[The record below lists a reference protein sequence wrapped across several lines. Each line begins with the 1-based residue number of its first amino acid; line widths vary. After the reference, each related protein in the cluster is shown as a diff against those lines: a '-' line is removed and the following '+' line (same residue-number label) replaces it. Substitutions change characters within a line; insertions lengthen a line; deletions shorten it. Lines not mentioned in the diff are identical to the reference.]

1 MIFGRT
7 TAVRSTFISYLCTYN
22 MDQKNVLIQQQ
33 GQQQVQVQTLAPQQV
48 LLAKLTE
55 MPVDALRQRVEN
67 ECMENPWLEKAGGD
81 SDEAVGTEADSDG
94 STALDGDGG
103 SIADERVGDY
113 GSEDDI
119 PDHLLNGAAA
129 QNRPENVDYRTT
141 LSFYDHLKD
150 QVHEYDLTPHQEQV
164 LEYLI
169 GSLGEDGML
178 PKSLDQLADEAEI
191 YQNLTT
197 DSRELEQMLH
207 ILWQFDPPG
216 IGARSLQECL
226 LLQIARAPHVRFRK
240 EATEVLR
247 SCYDDFMHK
256 RWDRIGQRLHLD
268 DRTIEGVKRVILRLN
283 PHPGFSLGEQDG
295 AASQHITPDFI
306 VETDSDGNITLTLND
321 GDMPALTVSEDA
333 TERLAAYDRRKGR
346 PLSHS
351 EQEDMRFTRRY
362 VERGQMFIQALIQ
375 RRETM
380 TRTMQAIINW
390 QRPFFLEGDES
401 LLRPMVLDDIAGRT
415 GYDISTISRVS
426 NSKYVQTSFGIYPLR
441 WFFQRKSVSAD
452 DSSEVT
458 QRAVMGELRR
468 LVESEDKARPLSDG
482 RLAELMAE
490 QGYPLARR
498 TVAKYREQMGI
509 PSSKMRR

>member
-1 MIFGRT
+1 
-7 TAVRSTFISYLCTYN
+7 

-94 STALDGDGG
+94 SSALDGDGG
-103 SIADERVGDY
+103 SVADERVGDY

-197 DSRELEQMLH
+197 DSRELSRCCTSC
-207 ILWQFDPPG
+207 G
-216 IGARSLQECL
+216 SL
-226 LLQIARAPHVRFRK
+226 I
-240 EATEVLR
+240 
-247 SCYDDFMHK
+247 
-256 RWDRIGQRLHLD
+256 
-268 DRTIEGVKRVILRLN
+268 
-283 PHPGFSLGEQDG
+283 
-295 AASQHITPDFI
+295 
-306 VETDSDGNITLTLND
+306 
-321 GDMPALTVSEDA
+321 
-333 TERLAAYDRRKGR
+333 RLASVPARCR
-346 PLSHS
+346 
-351 EQEDMRFTRRY
+351 
-362 VERGQMFIQALIQ
+362 
-375 RRETM
+375 
-380 TRTMQAIINW
+380 N
-390 QRPFFLEGDES
+390 
-401 LLRPMVLDDIAGRT
+401 
-415 GYDISTISRVS
+415 VS
-426 NSKYVQTSFGIYPLR
+426 CCR
-441 WFFQRKSVSAD
+441 
-452 DSSEVT
+452 
-458 QRAVMGELRR
+458 
-468 LVESEDKARPLSDG
+468 
-482 RLAELMAE
+482 
-490 QGYPLARR
+490 
-498 TVAKYREQMGI
+498 
-509 PSSKMRR
+509 